1 MTFRPLVFALILSV
15 IGPGLALASQPTI
28 PSNLQVVGTIAGS
41 GSVQPAQNDIVQIVR
56 PASTGTIEAQGT
68 VLSNDGTFF
77 VDVSKPQAF
86 NGTALTAVLRKSN
99 GIYQL
104 NDGASPL
111 AFNYSG
117 TFPFPS
123 RISFALTIGNRIG
136 GSAGGG
142 SGGGSGGGD
151 GGIKNDTYDVSGD
164 GVFNQGDID
173 LIRQALSGR
182 NPASKADVN
191 KDGLINTRDVID
203 ATKALRQAQRP
214 GAPKNSTTTIRQQ
227 SSGSSTPT
235 TGTTNP

>member
-15 IGPGLALASQPTI
+15 IGSGLALASQPTI

-56 PASTGTIEAQGT
+56 PASTGTIEAEGT

-142 SGGGSGGGD
+142 SGGGSGGD

-164 GVFNQGDID
+164 GVFNQADID
-173 LIRQALSGR
+173 LIRQALSAR

-227 SSGSSTPT
+227 SSGSTST